1 MSLSKSWIDWGC
13 YKMDNCIKK

>member
-13 YKMDNCIKK
+13 YKMDNCTKK